1 MTTLDQLTEEIV
13 ARYASPQA
21 LARGRVLY
29 RAGEVQERRRLADG
43 SLEALVWDG
52 NREYIPRVKMENSRL
67 MVGCECKESR
77 RAVCAHT
84 VALLL
89 AWVHQPASF
98 ERHGAPR
105 SPAAADLRSATVV
118 LPMDGQVEIAQ
129 MLGQLSV
136 PQLRDLAK
144 RHNLTIDG
152 TTSDAFVQ
160 PLAQVLAQYDTVARV
175 WRALSRPAQ
184 KLLGALPL
192 LRVRDL
198 VNPQQA
204 KSALQMLD
212 SKAAANF
219 DALLRELSSAG
230 LVFTLQPQSISVP
243 ALLGYN
249 LPSDT
254 DFAPSPDDY
263 ARLKPQAA
271 APAPLDFVSLATRLA
286 LVIKANPDR
295 YTARPQPAVHPIE
308 QQVTTFTGWPHY
320 PAELEALK
328 YDRQGIDQ
336 IYAKSFGVP
345 PAPSPVSDEA
355 RDELARAVGVTPDRL
370 DFALRLLIALGSVT
384 AAPGQ
389 PLGIVEQPFNDWLA
403 QPLLDRALTLF
414 AAYAN
419 LNTWTEL
426 DRLSELHH
434 PAPHLRHAGNVAYGQ
449 TYASTLGSLSVAR
462 GFLMLMLRRASP
474 NRWIDLEAFVERA
487 RAFHINLNV
496 WPLVQGVYLDLNGR
510 QPNIANAKDWQDVYG
525 SFLETVLTGPL
536 WWQGVVELA
545 TRLDRVAAFR
555 LTEFGARLFGQNL
568 DYAPPRNDD
577 NHGRKATTFLPNGD
591 LALHIETASSDLLSL
606 LTQVCEARSDPAGQ
620 LIYRLSP
627 AGVSRMF
634 ESGWDEAKLIG
645 AVQKSI
651 GQPLPDSWRESITQW
666 WANYGTLHLY
676 ADVAVIELADDYA
689 LTELLAGTSL
699 AKHLLYR
706 FSPRLIAVRAE
717 GVDELRNDFVRKGY
731 TPKIMNNEQ

>member
-13 ARYASPQA
+13 ARYALPQA
-21 LARGRVLY
+21 LTRGRALY
-29 RAGEVQERRRLADG
+29 KAGEVQERQVLDNG
-43 SLEALVWDG
+43 SLDALVWDG
-52 NREYIPRVKMENSRL
+52 NRDYALQVKLEGNSL

-105 SPAAADLRSATVV
+105 SPAAVGLRSGTVV
-118 LPMDGQVEIAQ
+118 VPMDGQGEIAQ

-136 PQLRDLAK
+136 AQLRDLAK
-144 RHNLTIDG
+144 RHNLTLDG
-152 TTSDAFVQ
+152 PTSDAFVQ
-160 PLAQVLAQYDTVARV
+160 PLAQVLALRDTVARV
-175 WRALSRPAQ
+175 WRTLSRPAQ

-192 LRVRDL
+192 LRVKNL

-204 KSALQMLD
+204 KSAFQMLD

-219 DALLRELSSAG
+219 DGLLRELSSAG
-230 LVFTLQPQSISVP
+230 LVFAGQQQFISVP
-243 ALLGYN
+243 ALLGFN
-249 LPSDT
+249 LPPDT

-263 ARLKPQAA
+263 ARLKPQIA

-295 YTARPQPAVHPIE
+295 YTVRPRPDVHPIE
-308 QQVTTFTGWPHY
+308 QQVYTLTGWPHY

-328 YDRQGIDQ
+328 YDQQGVNQ

-345 PAPSPVSDEA
+345 PAPSPVIDEA
-355 RDELARAVGVTPDRL
+355 RADLADAVGVTPDRL
-370 DFALRLLIALGSVT
+370 DFALRLLIASGIIM

-389 PLGIVEQPFNDWLA
+389 PLVIVEQPCNDWLA

-434 PAPHLRHAGNVAYGQ
+434 PAPHVRHTGNVAYGQ

-474 NRWIDLEAFVERA
+474 NRWIDLEAFVEHA

-496 WPLVQGVYLDLNGR
+496 WPLVQGAYLDLNGR

-545 TRLDRVAAFR
+545 TRFDRVTAFR

-568 DYAPPRNDD
+568 DYAPPRSGDAR
-577 NHGRKATTFLPNGD
+577 GRSAVTFQPNGD
-591 LALHIETASSDLLSL
+591 LALNVETASTALLGL

-627 AGVSRMF
+627 AGVSRLF
-634 ESGWDEAKLIG
+634 ESGWDDAKLIG
-645 AVQKSI
+645 ALQKSI
-651 GQPLPDSWRESITQW
+651 GQSLPDSWRKSIEQW

-706 FSPRLIAVRAE
+706 FSPRLIAVRPE
-717 GVDELRNDFVRKGY
+717 GVDELRSDLIRKGY
-731 TPKIMNNEQ
+731 TPKIMGN